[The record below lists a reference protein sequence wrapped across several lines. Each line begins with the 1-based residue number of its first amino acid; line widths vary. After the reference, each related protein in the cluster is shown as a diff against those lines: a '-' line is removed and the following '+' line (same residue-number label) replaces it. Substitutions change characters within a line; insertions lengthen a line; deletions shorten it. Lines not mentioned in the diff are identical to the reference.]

1 MGADGCC
8 HLAGIVDGIEK
19 VSMSATSWQGL
30 LSPVSAELP
39 CGTNLEYD
47 PAFMLLQDR
56 VSPRDDAQY
65 GDFHASPEPTNWAEV
80 ERDCMG
86 LLARARDIRLVVLLI
101 RCRCRSEGAHGLR
114 NGLHSLLALLAT
126 FPTEVHPQLEVDGEY
141 DPAVRANALAALA
154 DPAGLMSE
162 IRELRFGD
170 KALRV
175 SLREIERSQS
185 VPLPVDAMA
194 PGTMQPRLDALRD
207 RHTASLAAMDDACAE
222 VMAIQRWCVETMP
235 DHAPDLDPLVR
246 LLRLVSH
253 PGHAAV
259 ASPGET
265 GVRPVASAP
274 AMLQASSVTGPGD
287 RHAARCQIRGVR
299 QWLETYEP
307 SSPVSLLLRQ
317 AEYLLGKPFSEVFQA
332 IPADLVERWSS
343 TEEEDE
349 DERR

>member
-8 HLAGIVDGIEK
+8 HLEGIED
-19 VSMSATSWQGL
+19 VAISATSWQGL
-30 LSPVSAELP
+30 LSPISAELP
-39 CGTNLEYD
+39 CGTDLEYD
-47 PAFMLLQDR
+47 PAFMLLQAR
-56 VSPRDDAQY
+56 VSPRNDTQY
-65 GDFHASPEPTNWAEV
+65 GGFHAQPEPTNWAEV

-175 SLREIERSQS
+175 SLREIERSQC
-185 VPLPVDAMA
+185 VPLPEDAMA
-194 PGTMQPRLDALRD
+194 PDTMRLRLDALRD
-207 RHTASLAAMDDACAE
+207 RHAASFAAMDDACAQ

-235 DHAPDLDPLVR
+235 DHVPDLDPLVR
-246 LLRLVSH
+246 LLRLASH
-253 PGHAAV
+253 PGDATV
-259 ASPGET
+259 ASFDET

-274 AMLQASSVTGPGD
+274 DVPQASPLTGASD
-287 RHAARCQIRGVR
+287 RHAARCQIRGAR
-299 QWLETYEP
+299 QWLEIHEP
-307 SSPVSLLLRQ
+307 SSPVPLLLRQ

-332 IPADLVERWSS
+332 IPADLVERWSC
-343 TEEEDE
+343 TEEEENDQ
-349 DERR
+349 RQ